1 MAELGP
7 TTPSKLRRAASW
19 LTTVL
24 ALGCVWVALLAPDR
38 LGRLTP
44 EAFVRVPLEGLVFVV
59 LVLVLRPGARRVMAV
74 LGGVVL
80 GLLTILRMLDMG
92 FYAAFDRP
100 FHPLYDT
107 TYFGSG
113 VGLLGDSIGRTG
125 AIVAAIAAGLVSL
138 ALLAL
143 LPLALLHLARLV
155 VAHRALSFR
164 VVAALAVIWT
174 LSAVTGV
181 RVDPGMPVASTS
193 TADLALAHADQLRD
207 DLREQEAFENAVA
220 DDHFR
225 DTPGRYLLTGLRGKD
240 VLLVFVESYGRVAVD
255 GSAES
260 APVDSALAAGD
271 RRLRAAGFSA
281 RSAFLTSP
289 TFGGLSWLA
298 HSTMESGVWVDNQRR
313 YDDLVA
319 GDRFTLSGAFA
330 RAGWRTVGVVP
341 ANEEDWPQGRAFY
354 HYDAVY
360 DSRNVGYAGP
370 TFSYASMPDQ
380 YTFAAFR
387 RLELAKP
394 HRAPVMAE
402 IDLVSSHT
410 PWAPLPRLVDWD
422 AVGDG
427 SVFGP
432 MPAQG
437 QSPDD
442 VWRDRR
448 RVQAAYMQ
456 SIVYSLDTL
465 TSFVQNSHDP
475 DLVLVVLGDHQ
486 PATIVTGEGASH
498 DVPISIIAAD
508 PAVLDRISGWGWQD
522 GLKPAPDAPVWP
534 MDAFRDRFLTAY
546 GPAAS

>member
-1 MAELGP
+1 MAELRQA
-7 TTPSKLRRAASW
+7 TTSKLRRAASW
-19 LTTVL
+19 LTSGL
-24 ALGCVWVALLAPDR
+24 AFGYVWVALLAPDR
-38 LGRLTP
+38 LSHLTP
-44 EAFVRVPLEGLVFVV
+44 AAFVRVPLEGLVFVV
-59 LVLVLRPGARRVMAV
+59 LVLVLSQRATRVMAV

-80 GLLTILRMLDMG
+80 GLLTVLRMLDMG
-92 FYAAFDRP
+92 FYVAFDRP
-100 FHPLYDT
+100 FHPLYDA

-125 AIVAAIAAGLVSL
+125 AILAEVAAGLVCL

-143 LPLALLHLARLV
+143 LPLALLRLARLV
-155 VAHRALSFR
+155 SAHRATSLR
-164 VVAALAVIWT
+164 VVAALAVISM
-174 LSAVTGV
+174 LSAVTGT
-181 RVDPGMPVASTS
+181 RVDSGTPVASTS
-193 TADLALAHADQLRD
+193 TAAVALAHAGQLRD
-207 DLREQEAFENAVA
+207 DLRQQEAFENAVA

-225 DTPGRYLLTGLRGKD
+225 DTPGRDLLTGLRGKD
-240 VLLVFVESYGRVAVD
+240 VLLVFVESYGRVALE
-255 GSAES
+255 GSAQS
-260 APVDSALAAGD
+260 APVESALAAGN

-298 HSTMESGVWVDNQRR
+298 HSTMGSGVWVDNQRR

-319 GDRFTLSGAFA
+319 GDRFTLSSAFA

-341 ANEEDWPQGRAFY
+341 ANEEDWPQGGTFY
-354 HYDAVY
+354 HYDAIY

-380 YTFAAFR
+380 YTLAAFR
-387 RLELAKP
+387 RLELEQP

-427 SVFGP
+427 SVFDA

-437 QSPDD
+437 DSPDV

-448 RVQAAYMQ
+448 RVQAAYME
-456 SIVYSLDTL
+456 SIAYSLDTL

-475 DLVLVVLGDHQ
+475 NLVLVVLGDHQ

-498 DVPISIIAAD
+498 DVPISIIASD
-508 PAVLDRISGWGWQD
+508 PAVIDRVSGWGWEE

-534 MDAFRDRFLTAY
+534 MDAFRDRFLSAY